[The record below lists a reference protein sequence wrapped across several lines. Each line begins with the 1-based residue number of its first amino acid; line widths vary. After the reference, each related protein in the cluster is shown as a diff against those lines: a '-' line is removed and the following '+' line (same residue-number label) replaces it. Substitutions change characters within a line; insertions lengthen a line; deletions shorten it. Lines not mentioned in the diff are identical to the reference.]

1 MTQNKLTIG
10 IITSENDIAKLP
22 FLLNSLSIIKNIEFE
37 VIIGLSRRIRTVEQ
51 FTNFIPNLQYNIRAI
66 DLGNTNPGPFIGR
79 KEIAFA
85 SNCPY
90 IWFLDA
96 DDVVKEEPIIK
107 DYSIISYN
115 TPSYVSSPNI
125 YESYCW
131 MINKGMALWSHIIKT
146 DIVRRAYSYLP
157 SSYDSM
163 IHEDT
168 FLILTCLKLCK
179 FDYYV
184 IPQTVV
190 TYKESENLSVTTDSY
205 RDTLRSIDYQIDQ
218 WNYWCKR
225 LFGFNMNFS
234 SWYVIRKIRSFCN
247 TYKEFV
253 ETCNKYGI
261 EENQIPSF
269 EKNVDATRTYW
280 IKDEE
285 GTYKEVDYLEYTKHL
300 SSRETSSPPSTV
312 IYDTDI
318 SEDNRCKKMKEM
330 YSV

>member
-1 MTQNKLTIG
+1 MLSFVFYDKNALRSHDCSVGNLARLACHHIHAAFETLV
-10 IITSENDIAKLP
+10 D
-22 FLLNSLSIIKNIEFE
+22 FL
-37 VIIGLSRRIRTVEQ
+37 
-51 FTNFIPNLQYNIRAI
+51 
-66 DLGNTNPGPFIGR
+66 
-79 KEIAFA
+79 
-85 SNCPY
+85 
-90 IWFLDA
+90 
-96 DDVVKEEPIIK
+96 VV
-107 DYSIISYN
+107 
-115 TPSYVSSPNI
+115 
-125 YESYCW
+125 
-131 MINKGMALWSHIIKT
+131 
-146 DIVRRAYSYLP
+146 
-157 SSYDSM
+157 
-163 IHEDT
+163 
-168 FLILTCLKLCK
+168 TCLKLCK

-190 TYKESENLSVTTDSY
+190 TYRESENLNNRIDSY

-234 SWYVIRKIRSFCN
+234 SWYVIRKVRSFCN

-300 SSRETSSPPSTV
+300 SSRKTSSPPSTV
-312 IYDTDI
+312 IHNVDI